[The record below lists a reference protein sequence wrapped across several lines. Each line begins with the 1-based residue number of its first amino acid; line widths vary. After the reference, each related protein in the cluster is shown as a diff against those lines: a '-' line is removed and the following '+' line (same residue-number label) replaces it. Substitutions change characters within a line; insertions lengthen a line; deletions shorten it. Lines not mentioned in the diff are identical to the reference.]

1 MNAPWLFLKNLLFTL
16 LVPGVV
22 VWWVPLHWFERYP
35 RWPVP
40 AAWGGPQYAALAL
53 AALAAALFLW
63 CQGLF
68 AVRGRGT
75 PAPFD
80 PPKKFI
86 RRGPYK
92 WVRNPMY
99 LAVFALVAAEALFL
113 RSWHIGVYLVLL
125 ACLIHV
131 WVLVYEEE
139 ALRRNFGA
147 MYEDYRRE
155 VPRWLP
161 RPPRPT
167 TTTVAPFAPDS
178 RER

>member
-16 LVPGVV
+16 LVPGFV

-99 LAVFALVAAEALFL
+99 LAVFAITGRLDFVTLDRDFQAYEPHGLKLRLF
-113 RSWHIGVYLVLL
+113 
-125 ACLIHV
+125 
-131 WVLVYEEE
+131 
-139 ALRRNFGA
+139 
-147 MYEDYRRE
+147 
-155 VPRWLP
+155 
-161 RPPRPT
+161 T
-167 TTTVAPFAPDS
+167 
-178 RER
+178 